1 MPHPYYTGRSV
12 SAGYARTAEK
22 RRIPVREDC
31 SRQPQQNGHLM
42 NIGNHTF
49 EEFKTMAERF
59 HGYAAPGLLLGGYMV
74 ALAQRH
80 LPEGTLFEAISETRK
95 CLPDAVQL
103 LSLCSMGNNW
113 VKVRDMGR
121 YAVTLYDKYTGRGVR
136 VSVDVKKLEAW
147 PEYYDWLMKRKPK
160 NEQNEAELLHEIEE
174 AGDSICRMEE
184 VTVHSNLLGHTHTGA
199 VGICPVCGEGYPLK
213 DGPICRGCQGERYY
227 SASAADAG
235 GKSGT
240 TAQGIRIFSA
250 EEGVGKVL
258 AHDMTRIV
266 PGEFKG
272 TAFTAGQ
279 TVSPGDLCRL
289 QQIGRFDVAVI
300 DEETC
305 AEDPAA
311 PAHENEAA
319 ESFARRMAGPGV
331 RYDLPPRE
339 GKIDFVA
346 DCSGLLSVDVKK
358 LERFNLVPDVMCA
371 SRQDATLVQEGKKI
385 AGTRAIPLFLDRA
398 LLGRALSVLGDEPL
412 FTVTPLRRAR
422 MGVLVTGTEVF
433 NGLIEDKFIP
443 VMRDKARQ
451 YSCDI
456 LRTAIVPDD
465 RQKIAAE
472 VQRMKDAGIDL
483 LVTTG
488 GMSVDPGDVTR
499 PALLDAGLTDMLYGM
514 PVLPGAMAMVGRM
527 ESPNG
532 DIQVMGVPA
541 CALFF
546 KNTVFDLLLPR
557 LLAGRR
563 ITRGEL
569 ARLGEGGYCMTCSV
583 CTYPKCGFG
592 K

>member
-1 MPHPYYTGRSV
+1 
-12 SAGYARTAEK
+12 
-22 RRIPVREDC
+22 
-31 SRQPQQNGHLM
+31 M
-42 NIGNHTF
+42 NIGDYTF
-49 EEFKTMAERF
+49 DEFKAMAERF

-74 ALAQRH
+74 TLAKRH

-113 VKVRDMGR
+113 VKVRDLGR
-121 YAVTLYDKYTGRGVR
+121 YAVTLYDKYTGKGVR
-136 VSVDVKKLEAW
+136 VSIDAQKLEAW
-147 PEYYDWLMKRKPK
+147 PEYYSWLMKKKPK
-160 NEQNEAELLHEIEE
+160 KEQNEAELLREIEE
-174 AGDSICRMEE
+174 AGDSICKVQP
-184 VTVHSNLLGHTHTGA
+184 VTVHRELLGHAPSGA
-199 VGICPVCGEGYPLK
+199 VAVCPVCGEGYPVK
-213 DGPICRGCQGERYY
+213 DGPICRGCQGEVYY
-227 SASAADAG
+227 AVQTDAH
-235 GKSGT
+235 SSERHSSH
-240 TAQGIRIFSA
+240 AVPGIRIVSA
-250 EEGVGKVL
+250 EEAIGKVL

-272 TAFTAGQ
+272 SAFTAGQ
-279 TVSPGDLCRL
+279 TVTAGDLCRL
-289 QQIGRFDVAVI
+289 QQIGRFDVAI
-300 DEETC
+300 LDESN
-305 AEDPAA
+305 AEVSGSEA
-311 PAHENEAA
+311 PVHENEAA
-319 ESFARRMAGPGV
+319 ECLARRMAGSGI

-346 DCSGLLSVDVKK
+346 DCSGLLSVDVGR
-358 LERFNLVPDVMCA
+358 LEKFNLVPDVMCA
-371 SRQDATLVQEGKKI
+371 SRQDATLVQEGKKV
-385 AGTRAIPLFLDRA
+385 AGTRAIPLFLDRRYLGQA
-398 LLGRALSVLGDEPL
+398 LAVLGEEPL

-443 VMRDKARQ
+443 VMQDKARQ
-451 YSCDI
+451 YGCEI

-472 VQRMKDAGIDL
+472 VQKMKDAGIDL

-527 ESPNG
+527 ESPSG

-546 KNTVFDLLLPR
+546 KHTVFDLLLPR

-563 ITRGEL
+563 ITRKEL
-569 ARLGEGGYCMTCSV
+569 ARLGEGGYCMACSV

>member
-1 MPHPYYTGRSV
+1 MNRLRDA
-12 SAGYARTAEK
+12 SAGT
-22 RRIPVREDC
+22 
-31 SRQPQQNGHLM
+31 SRQPNNIGCIM

-49 EEFKTMAERF
+49 NEFKAMAERF

-74 ALAQRH
+74 ALAKRH
-80 LPEGTLFEAISETRK
+80 LPEDTLFEAISETRK

-113 VKVRDMGR
+113 VKVRDIGR
-121 YAVTLYDKYTGRGVR
+121 YAVTLYDKYTGKGVR
-136 VSVDVKKLEAW
+136 VSVDMKKLEAF
-147 PEYYDWLMKRKPK
+147 PEFYSWLMKKKPK
-160 NEQNEAELLHEIEE
+160 KDQDEAELLREIEE
-174 AGDSICRMEE
+174 AGDSICRVED
-184 VTVHSNLLGHTHTGA
+184 VTVDGSLLGHAPSGA

-227 SASAADAG
+227 TGHTSAS
-235 GKSGT
+235 GT
-240 TAQGIRIFSA
+240 PSSSQAPGIRIVSA
-250 EEGVGKVL
+250 EEAVGKVL

-272 TAFTAGQ
+272 SAFTAGQ

-289 QQIGRFDVAVI
+289 QQIGRFDVAVL
-300 DEETC
+300 DEETPTSP
-305 AEDPAA
+305 DSGA

-319 ESFARRMAGPGV
+319 ECFARRMAGPGV
-331 RYDLPPRE
+331 RYSLPPRE

-398 LLGRALSVLGDEPL
+398 RLGQALAVLGDEPL

-443 VMRDKARQ
+443 VMQEKARQ
-451 YSCDI
+451 YGCDVI
-456 LRTAIVPDD
+456 RTAIVPDD
-465 RQKIAAE
+465 RKRIADE
-472 VQRMKDAGIDL
+472 VQAMKEAGIDL

-514 PVLPGAMAMVGRM
+514 PVLPGAMAMTGRI
-527 ESPNG
+527 ETSSG
-532 DIQVMGVPA
+532 EIQVMGVPA

-569 ARLGEGGYCMTCSV
+569 ARLGEGGYCTACPV

>member
-1 MPHPYYTGRSV
+1 
-12 SAGYARTAEK
+12 
-22 RRIPVREDC
+22 
-31 SRQPQQNGHLM
+31 M

-49 EEFKTMAERF
+49 NEFKVMAERF

-113 VKVRDMGR
+113 VKVRDIGR

-136 VSVDVKKLEAW
+136 VSIDIKKLEKW
-147 PEYYDWLMKRKPK
+147 PEFYAWLMKKKPK
-160 NEQNEAELLHEIEE
+160 KEQNETELLREIEE
-174 AGDSICRMEE
+174 AGDTICHVQE
-184 VTVHSNLLGHTHTGA
+184 VTVHSNLLGHAPSGA
-199 VGICPVCGEGYPLK
+199 VAICPVCGEGYPVK
-213 DGPICRGCQGERYY
+213 DGPICRGCQGELYY
-227 SASAADAG
+227 TSQSD
-235 GKSGT
+235 SHLSHSLNSNP
-240 TAQGIRIFSA
+240 GIRVVPA
-250 EEGVGKVL
+250 EEAVGKVL

-272 TAFTAGQ
+272 SAFTAGQ
-279 TVSPGDLCRL
+279 TVTPGDLCRL
-289 QQIGRFDVAVI
+289 QQIGRFDVAVL
-300 DEETC
+300 DEETPTG
-305 AEDPAA
+305 EA
-311 PAHENEAA
+311 PMSPVHENEAA
-319 ESFARRMAGPGV
+319 ETFARRMAGHGV
-331 RYDLPPRE
+331 RYSLPPRE

-346 DCSGLLSVDVKK
+346 ECSGLLSVDVKK
-358 LERFNLVPDVMCA
+358 LEQFNLVPDVMCA

-385 AGTRAIPLFLDRA
+385 AGTRAIPLFLDRVR
-398 LLGRALSVLGDEPL
+398 LGQALSVLGDEPL

-422 MGVLVTGTEVF
+422 MGILVTGTEVF
-433 NGLIEDKFIP
+433 NGLIEGKFIP

-451 YSCDI
+451 YGCDVVC
-456 LRTAIVPDD
+456 TAIVPDD

-472 VQRMKDAGIDL
+472 VQSMKDSGIDL

-514 PVLPGAMAMVGRM
+514 PVLPGAMAMVGRIPVP
-527 ESPNG
+527 SG
-532 DIQVMGVPA
+532 DIQVIGVPA

>member
-1 MPHPYYTGRSV
+1 
-12 SAGYARTAEK
+12 
-22 RRIPVREDC
+22 
-31 SRQPQQNGHLM
+31 M
-42 NIGNHTF
+42 NIGNYTF
-49 EEFKTMAERF
+49 NEFKALAERF

-74 ALAQRH
+74 ALAKRH

-113 VKVRDMGR
+113 VKVRNLGR
-121 YAVTLYDKYTGRGVR
+121 YAVTLYDKYTGKGVR
-136 VSVDVKKLEAW
+136 VSVDIKKLEAW
-147 PEYYDWLMKRKPK
+147 PEFYDWLMKRKPK
-160 NEQNEAELLHEIEE
+160 NAQDEKRLLQEIEQ
-174 AGDSICRMEE
+174 AGDSVCRVEE
-184 VTVHSNLLGHTHTGA
+184 VTVHAGLLGHAPTGA
-199 VGICPVCGEGYPLK
+199 VVVCPVCGEGYPAG
-213 DGPICRGCQGERYY
+213 DGPICRGCQGETYY
-227 SASAADAG
+227 AAKAASACD
-235 GKSGT
+235 K
-240 TAQGIRIFSA
+240 AQSRPGVRIVSA
-250 EEGVGKVL
+250 EEAVGKVL

-272 TAFTAGQ
+272 SAFTAGQ

-289 QQIGRFDVAVI
+289 QQIGRFDVAVV
-300 DEETC
+300 DEE
-305 AEDPAA
+305 APAA
-311 PAHENEAA
+311 SGGQAANENEAA

-346 DCSGLLSVDVKK
+346 SCSGLLSVDVKK
-358 LERFNLVPDVMCA
+358 LERFNLVPEVMCA

-385 AGTRAIPLFLDRA
+385 AGTRAIPLFLDRK
-398 LLGRALSVLGDEPL
+398 LLGQALSVLGEEPL

-422 MGVLVTGTEVF
+422 MGILVTGTEVF

-443 VMRDKARQ
+443 IMKDKARQ
-451 YSCDI
+451 YGCDV

-465 RQKIAAE
+465 KAKIVAE
-472 VQRMKDAGIDL
+472 VESMKSAGVDL

-499 PALLDAGLTDMLYGM
+499 PALLEAGLMDMLYGM

-527 ESPNG
+527 NG
-532 DIQVMGVPA
+532 PSGEIQVMGVPA

-569 ARLGEGGYCMTCSV
+569 ARMGEGGYCLTCSV

>member
-1 MPHPYYTGRSV
+1 MKKKPKREQDEEELLREIEA
-12 SAGYARTAEK
+12 AGDGICRLE
-22 RRIPVREDC
+22 
-31 SRQPQQNGHLM
+31 H
-42 NIGNHTF
+42 
-49 EEFKTMAERF
+49 
-59 HGYAAPGLLLGGYMV
+59 
-74 ALAQRH
+74 
-80 LPEGTLFEAISETRK
+80 
-95 CLPDAVQL
+95 
-103 LSLCSMGNNW
+103 
-113 VKVRDMGR
+113 
-121 YAVTLYDKYTGRGVR
+121 
-136 VSVDVKKLEAW
+136 VSV
-147 PEYYDWLMKRKPK
+147 
-160 NEQNEAELLHEIEE
+160 
-174 AGDSICRMEE
+174 
-184 VTVHSNLLGHTHTGA
+184 HSELLGHAHSGA
-199 VGICPVCGEGYPLK
+199 VAVCPVCGEGYPAK
-213 DGPICRGCQGERYY
+213 DGPICRACQGECYY
-227 SASAADAG
+227 AVQAGSAAPTAG
-235 GKSGT
+235 PAT
-240 TAQGIRIFSA
+240 PGIRIVSA
-250 EEGVGKVL
+250 EEAVGKVL

-272 TAFTAGQ
+272 SAFTAGQ

-289 QQIGRFDVAVI
+289 QQIGRFDVAVVD
-300 DEETC
+300 DE
-305 AEDPAA
+305 APVQSGA

-319 ESFARRMAGPGV
+319 ESFARRMAGRGV
-331 RYDLPPRE
+331 RYALPPRE

-398 LLGRALSVLGDEPL
+398 RLGQALAVLGEEPL

-443 VMRDKARQ
+443 VMKDKARQ
-451 YSCDI
+451 YGCDI

-465 RQKIAAE
+465 RRKIVAE
-472 VQRMKDAGIDL
+472 VQNMKETGIDL

-527 ESPNG
+527 PSASG

-569 ARLGEGGYCMTCSV
+569 ARLGEGGYCMSCSV

>member
-240 TAQGIRIFSA
+240 TAPGIRIVSA
-250 EEGVGKVL
+250 EEAVGKVL

>member
-1 MPHPYYTGRSV
+1 
-12 SAGYARTAEK
+12 
-22 RRIPVREDC
+22 
-31 SRQPQQNGHLM
+31 M
-42 NIGNHTF
+42 NIGNHSF
-49 EEFKTMAERF
+49 QEFKAMAERF

-113 VKVRDMGR
+113 VKVRDLGR
-121 YAVTLYDKYTGRGVR
+121 YAVTLYDKYTGKGVR
-136 VSVDVKKLEAW
+136 VSIDVEKLKAW
-147 PEYYDWLMKRKPK
+147 PEYYDWLMKKKPK
-160 NEQNEAELLHEIEE
+160 QEQDEEELLREIEA
-174 AGDSICRMEE
+174 AGDGICRLEQ
-184 VTVHSNLLGHTHTGA
+184 VTVHSELLGHAHTGA
-199 VGICPVCGEGYPLK
+199 VAVCPVCGEGYPAK
-213 DGPICRGCQGERYY
+213 DGPICRACQGERYY
-227 SASAADAG
+227 GVQSGEMPASAPA
-235 GKSGT
+235 
-240 TAQGIRIFSA
+240 TAPGVRIVSA
-250 EEGVGKVL
+250 EDAVGKVL

-272 TAFTAGQ
+272 SIFTAGQ

-289 QQIGRFDVAVI
+289 QQIGRFDVAVLDDEAPAPI
-300 DEETC
+300 DG
-305 AEDPAA
+305 A

-319 ESFARRMAGPGV
+319 ECFARRMAGPGV
-331 RYDLPPRE
+331 RYSLPPKE

-346 DCSGLLSVDVKK
+346 ECSGLLSVDVKK

-398 LLGRALSVLGDEPL
+398 RLGQALAVLGDEPL

-443 VMRDKARQ
+443 VMKEKARQ

-472 VQRMKDAGIDL
+472 VQQMKDAGIDL

-499 PALLDAGLTDMLYGM
+499 PALMDAGLTDILYGM
-514 PVLPGAMAMVGRM
+514 PVLPGAMAMTGRLP
-527 ESPNG
+527 SPSG

-569 ARLGEGGYCMTCSV
+569 ARLGEGGYCMSCSV

>member
-22 RRIPVREDC
+22 RRIPVREDS

-240 TAQGIRIFSA
+240 TAPGIRIVSA
-250 EEGVGKVL
+250 EEAVGKVL

-305 AEDPAA
+305 PEDPAA

>member
-22 RRIPVREDC
+22 RRIPVREDS

-160 NEQNEAELLHEIEE
+160 NEQNEAELLHEVEE

-240 TAQGIRIFSA
+240 TAPGIRIVSA
-250 EEGVGKVL
+250 EEAVGKVL

>member
-1 MPHPYYTGRSV
+1 M
-12 SAGYARTAEK
+12 RTAGCACIAK
-22 RRIPVREDC
+22 SHSALMRKKVPANRN
-31 SRQPQQNGHLM
+31 SHGFLM
-42 NIGNHTF
+42 NIGNYTF
-49 EEFKTMAERF
+49 NEFKSMAERF

-80 LPEGTLFEAISETRK
+80 LPEGTLFEAVSETRK

-113 VKVRDMGR
+113 VKVRDIGR
-121 YAVTLYDKYTGRGVR
+121 YAVTLYDKYTGKGVR

-160 NEQNEAELLHEIEE
+160 REQDEAELLREIEE
-174 AGDSICRMEE
+174 AGDSICKVEE
-184 VTVHSNLLGHTHTGA
+184 VAVHADLLGHAHSGA
-199 VGICPVCGEGYPLK
+199 VAVCPVCGEGYPLK
-213 DGPICRGCQGERYY
+213 DGPICRACQGERYY
-227 SASAADAG
+227 ATTSTDAAQ
-235 GKSGT
+235 KSRP
-240 TAQGIRIFSA
+240 AAPGIRVVSA
-250 EEGVGKVL
+250 EEAVGKVL

-272 TAFTAGQ
+272 SAFTAGQ

-300 DEETC
+300 DKQVSVEGE
-305 AEDPAA
+305 A

-331 RYDLPPRE
+331 RYSLPPRE

-371 SRQDATLVQEGKKI
+371 SRQDATLVQEGKKV

-398 LLGRALSVLGDEPL
+398 LLGQALTVLGDEPL

-443 VMRDKARQ
+443 VMKEKARQ
-451 YSCDI
+451 YDCDI

-527 ESPNG
+527 ESVSG

-569 ARLGEGGYCMTCSV
+569 ARLGEGGYCMACSI

>member
-22 RRIPVREDC
+22 RRIPVREDS

-240 TAQGIRIFSA
+240 TAPGIRIVSA
-250 EEGVGKVL
+250 EEAVGKVL

-272 TAFTAGQ
+272 AAFTAGQ

>member
-1 MPHPYYTGRSV
+1 MR
-12 SAGYARTAEK
+12 
-22 RRIPVREDC
+22 
-31 SRQPQQNGHLM
+31 NGCIM

-49 EEFKTMAERF
+49 NEFKSLAERF

-74 ALAQRH
+74 ALAKKH

-113 VKVRDMGR
+113 VKVRNLGR
-121 YAVTLYDKYTGRGVR
+121 YAVTLYDKYTGKGVR
-136 VSVDVKKLEAW
+136 VSVDLKKLEAW
-147 PEYYDWLMKRKPK
+147 PEYYSWLMKKKPK
-160 NEQNEAELLHEIEE
+160 KEQDEKQLLLEIED
-174 AGDSICRMEE
+174 AGDSICRVEE
-184 VTVHSNLLGHTHTGA
+184 VTVHSGLLGHAPTGA
-199 VGICPVCGEGYPLK
+199 VSVCPVCGEGYPSA
-213 DGPICRGCQGERYY
+213 DGPICRACQGENYY
-227 SASAADAG
+227 DAG
-235 GKSGT
+235 RRPEAEGAAST
-240 TAQGIRIFSA
+240 RVRVVSA
-250 EEGVGKVL
+250 EEAVGKVL

-272 TAFTAGQ
+272 SAFTAGQ

-289 QQIGRFDVAVI
+289 QQIGRFDVAVV
-300 DEETC
+300 DEE
-305 AEDPAA
+305 AAPSPKGA

-319 ESFARRMAGPGV
+319 EAFARRMAGPGV
-331 RYDLPPRE
+331 RYALPPRE

-358 LERFNLVPDVMCA
+358 LERFNLVPEVMCA

-385 AGTRAIPLFLDRA
+385 AGTRAIPLFLSREHM
-398 LLGRALSVLGDEPL
+398 GQALSVLGEEPL

-422 MGVLVTGTEVF
+422 MGILVTGTEVF

-443 VMRDKARQ
+443 VMSEKARQ
-451 YSCDI
+451 YGCDV
-456 LRTAIVPDD
+456 LRTAIVPDN
-465 RQKIAAE
+465 RSKIAAE
-472 VQRMKDAGIDL
+472 VKNMLDAGVDL

-514 PVLPGAMAMVGRM
+514 PVLPGAMAMVGRIVT
-527 ESPNG
+527 PAG
-532 DIQVMGVPA
+532 DVQVMGVPA

-569 ARLGEGGYCMTCSV
+569 ARMGEGGYCLTCPV
-583 CTYPKCGFG
+583 CTFPKCGFG